1 MDAIL
6 GMGEIQNQP
15 KSEVDEPL
23 KRRQF
28 YWVPIISS
36 ILVSL
41 SNFILVR
48 NNSVTTWC
56 IADSV
61 TSSSSRIME
70 ISLIIMFSFCV
81 VLLVLK
87 KGIEVVLFFNITA
100 IGLQFSILS
109 FILRVNSSD
118 FCTIFTSEKMAYL
131 GIGITLLGAI
141 VNTEYLCSK
150 YLRSHLNKTN
160 KTKKTIIWLFIGGF
174 IYIVFVY
181 VLVYLELHATFVF
194 D

>member
-6 GMGEIQNQP
+6 DMGEIQNQP
-15 KSEVDEPL
+15 KSEADEPS
-23 KRRQF
+23 KRRQI

-41 SNFILVR
+41 SNFIIVR

-61 TSSSSRIME
+61 TSTSSRIME

-81 VLLVLK
+81 VLLVVK

-100 IGLQFSILS
+100 IGLQFS
-109 FILRVNSSD
+109 
-118 FCTIFTSEKMAYL
+118 
-131 GIGITLLGAI
+131 LLGFI
-141 VNTEYLCSK
+141 VRMN
-150 YLRSHLNKTN
+150 
-160 KTKKTIIWLFIGGF
+160 IG
-174 IYIVFVY
+174 
-181 VLVYLELHATFVF
+181 EL
-194 D
+194 